1 MAQQQ
6 NNSMKGPE
14 IPAEMLKATQD
25 LAAQAALRAQERLQ
39 KVTSGGG
46 DVSQVPEIPARGGGE
61 GKVPPEIPPKRL
73 SLKKNL
79 NQGMMPEG
87 PPPPKPAKVP
97 PPLPQKPQSSPQMVA
112 KLKALEGPGKP
123 INPPPPVPP
132 IPCGVRMTQSPQLMH
147 KQLDKVVNS
156 PQLSMRASATNSP
169 QLSQR
174 TAQIITNSPMK
185 KPSKTISPSEDLGSE
200 DALRGIESGL
210 RNMERAMQ
218 EQMTLRSLEQHQQ
231 QQLDALNFNPIEYK
245 RTMGGSIPALDAT
258 SQQMR
263 ALENLRL
270 TMESHFGN
278 NMRSLERGFS
288 MDQMRLEALRAM
300 ESNPNIRSTLEELKQ
315 MKDQQHQ
322 MRPIEHHMR
331 SLDRN
336 LPLELQYSRHH
347 RQQHMQPQ
355 ADLGDFRDHVRQIE
369 ALTRSPIVN
378 RQGGGGSGG
387 SSGGNVSRE
396 DLRMRRRSSH
406 DEGQIAQG
414 VPGN

>member
-1 MAQQQ
+1 MAQQ
-6 NNSMKGPE
+6 NSNKGPE

-39 KVTSGGG
+39 KVTNTDGK
-46 DVSQVPEIPARGGGE
+46 VPEIPARGGGE
-61 GKVPPEIPPKRL
+61 VKVPPEIPPKRL

-79 NQGMMPEG
+79 NQGMPDG

-97 PPLPQKPQSSPQMVA
+97 PPLPQKPNSATNSPQMG
-112 KLKALEGPGKP
+112 KLK
-123 INPPPPVPP
+123 
-132 IPCGVRMTQSPQLMH
+132 GVEAPKIGWNAPELPSGMRITQSPQLMH

-156 PQLSMRASATNSP
+156 PQLSARNASNSP

-174 TAQIITNSPMK
+174 TSAIPGSPLK

-218 EQMTLRSLEQHQQ
+218 EQMTLRSLEQQQ
-231 QQLDALNFNPIEYK
+231 QHQLDAMNFNPMEFK
-245 RTMGGSIPALDAT
+245 NNLRAMGGSIPALDAA

-263 ALENLRL
+263 AMENLRM
-270 TMESHFGN
+270 TMESHFSN

-288 MDQMRLEALRAM
+288 MDQMRLEALRSM
-300 ESNPNIRSTLEELKQ
+300 ESNPNIRSTIEELKQ
-315 MKDQQHQ
+315 MKQEQQ

-347 RQQHMQPQ
+347 RQQHMPQQ

-378 RQGGGGSGG
+378 RQASG
-387 SSGGNVSRE
+387 SGGNVSRE